1 MAVAGG
7 FSKGMEVWNPAGNN
21 YLTPRILDSLS
32 FMLGRNKNEKNFVH
46 LVAFVTFN
54 NKGNDYLSHR

>member
-7 FSKGMEVWNPAGNN
+7 FSKGMEVWNPAGND
-21 YLTPRILDSLS
+21 YLILRILDSLS
-32 FMLGRNKNEKNFVH
+32 FMLGRNKNEKKISFI

-54 NKGNDYLSHR
+54 NKGKDYLPH